1 MKIMI
6 AYYSW
11 QGHTRKVVESL
22 AEKLDAETE
31 RIEPVKPSGMTTK
44 AMKAYFSLKSDINPC
59 RTDLSNVD
67 HLIVATPVWADHPTP
82 YVMKYISLLTK
93 TSGKTFSI
101 LVEMG
106 GRGADKTI
114 KKVKKGLEKK
124 GMEFV
129 TFAVT
134 VEKDVD
140 DDNFDL
146 TVSDM
151 VESIKNRVN

>member
-11 QGHTRKVVESL
+11 QGHTHKVVEAL

-31 RIEPVKPSGMTTK
+31 RIKPAKPSGMATK
-44 AMKAYFSLKSDINPC
+44 AMNAYFSLKSDINPC
-59 RTDLSNVD
+59 RTDLSSVD

-82 YVMKYISLLTK
+82 YVMKYISLLTN

-114 KKVKKGLEKK
+114 KKVRKGLEKK

-129 TFAVT
+129 TSAVT

-146 TVSDM
+146 TVSTM
-151 VESIKNRVN
+151 AESIKNRVN

>member
-1 MKIMI
+1 MKILI

-11 QGHTRKVVESL
+11 QGHTRKVVELL
-22 AEKLDAETE
+22 AQKLDAQTE
-31 RIEPVKPSGMTTK
+31 RIEPIKQSGMATK
-44 AMKAYFSLKSDINPC
+44 AMKAYFSLKSNIKPS
-59 RTDLSNVD
+59 RADLSDVD

-82 YVMKYISLLTK
+82 YVMKYISLLTNTK
-93 TSGKTFSI
+93 GKTFSI

-114 KKVKKGLEKK
+114 KRVRKGLEKK

-134 VEKDVD
+134 VERDVD
-140 DDNFDL
+140 EDNFEL
-146 TVSDM
+146 TITDM
-151 VESIKNRVN
+151 VDSIKNIG